1 MLLRLGSKG
10 KQVIELQKI
19 LKLKAD
25 GDFGQIT
32 DKAVREFQKK
42 NNIKVDGLVGPKTW
56 SLLVS
61 SFENKVTPITKV
73 DNKNEDLSDPEEE
86 IVVTNVKE
94 TLPTSP
100 NITELIKLIE
110 SSKIT
115 RNIKELVFHCTAT
128 QQAATIQSITNYWKN
143 NLKWSNP
150 GYHIIV
156 KPDGSWTY
164 LQDFNKITNGVAGR
178 NSTIISISYIGGVD
192 SKGKAVDNRTKEQ
205 KEVFETIYLTFKN
218 KLPELQFRGHNEF
231 SNKACPCYDVKT
243 DISEIEKRRT
253 V

>member
-25 GDFGQIT
+25 GDFGKIT
-32 DKAVREFQKK
+32 DSAVREFQKK
-42 NNIKVDGLVGPKTW
+42 NNLTVDGLVGPKTW
-56 SLLVS
+56 SLLVKS
-61 SFENKVTPITKV
+61 MEIKVSAIV
-73 DNKNEDLSDPEEE
+73 KNDVKTEDLSDPEEE
-86 IVVTNVKE
+86 LVVTNVKE
-94 TLPTSP
+94 DLPTSP
-100 NITELIKLIE
+100 HITELIKLIE
-110 SSKIT
+110 SSNIT
-115 RNIKELVFHCTAT
+115 RKINELVFHCTAT
-128 QQAATIQSITNYWKN
+128 QQTATVQAITNYWKN
-143 NLKWSNP
+143 NLKWNNP

-164 LQDFNKITNGVAGR
+164 LQDFNRITNGVAGR
-178 NSTIISISYIGGVD
+178 NSTIISVSYIGGVD
-192 SKGKAVDNRTKEQ
+192 KTGKAVDNRTQEQ

-218 KLPELQFRGHNEF
+218 KLPELKFRGHNEF

-243 DISEIEKRRT
+243 DISEIEKKRT